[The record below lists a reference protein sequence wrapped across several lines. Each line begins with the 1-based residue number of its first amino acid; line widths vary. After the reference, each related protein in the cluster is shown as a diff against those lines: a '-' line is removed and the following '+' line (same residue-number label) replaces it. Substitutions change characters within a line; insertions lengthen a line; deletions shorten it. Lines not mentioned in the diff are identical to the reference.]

1 VNDRPV
7 EERVVP
13 SLEQW
18 LASFINADFIITDSF
33 HGCVLAIMLHKRFI
47 ATGNSRRGMARLNSL
62 LSMFGLEMR
71 LVHGIDPEDDGEF
84 FLSDIDWEE
93 TDRIL
98 AERRALSLDFL
109 RVSLGM
115 K

>member
-1 VNDRPV
+1 
-7 EERVVP
+7 
-13 SLEQW
+13 
-18 LASFINADFIITDSF
+18 
-33 HGCVLAIMLHKRFI
+33 MLHKRFI

-98 AERRALSLDFL
+98 AERRTLSLDFL